1 MQDLNNSR
9 MVIWIIKNSKWNLAE
24 IIGKNISNDVDVS
37 IANFRSLESTVFYH
51 KTLFGNKGFLEI
63 SIRDVLDYL

>member
-1 MQDLNNSR
+1 

-37 IANFRSLESTVFYH
+37 IANFRSLESTVFCH
-51 KTLFGNKGFLEI
+51 KTLFGNKGFLKI
-63 SIRDVLDYL
+63 SNRDVLDYL